1 VLPKANRITRPE
13 DFREVSRRA
22 RRSSGQLMLVQVLV
36 RNDAGPS
43 RAGFVVS
50 KSVGGAVQRNRI
62 RRQLQASFA
71 DQLGEFESG
80 RDVLVRALPTAEG
93 SSWSQLNGELGELL
107 ARSTRS

>member
-36 RNDAGPS
+36 RHDGGPS

-50 KSVGGAVQRNRI
+50 KSVGGAVRRNRV
-62 RRQLQASFA
+62 RRQLRASFA
-71 DQLGEFESG
+71 GQLRGFAVG
-80 RDVLVRALPTAEG
+80 RDVLVRALPSAE
-93 SSWSQLNGELGELL
+93 SATWAQLNGELGDLM